1 MAWARI
7 DFERVC
13 TDRSGSAAHHCP
25 RAAVRRATDW
35 GRVSLCSGIHLCR
48 ASRMPSGRR
57 GPWATCS
64 RGPNGRRLIGRQTH
78 DLNECRERIKC
89 VLSAAFILLSCP
101 PFISHSFLGGV
112 ACSLGGLVEGPGGRG
127 GGLSSWFWKPVG
139 LLLMETTPVAG
150 WKVTLT
156 NSTCPVLYSP

>member
-1 MAWARI
+1 MNASVRI
-7 DFERVC
+7 DR
-13 TDRSGSAAHHCP
+13 
-25 RAAVRRATDW
+25 
-35 GRVSLCSGIHLCR
+35 
-48 ASRMPSGRR
+48 GRR
-57 GPWATCS
+57 RTTVLVLLSAVPLIGGEYLCVLASIFAEPLVCHRAGEVRGPHAG
-64 RGPNGRRLIGRQTH
+64 GPNGRRLIGRQTH
-78 DLNECRERIKC
+78 DLNESRERIKC

-156 NSTCPVLYSP
+156 NSTCPVLYSQ